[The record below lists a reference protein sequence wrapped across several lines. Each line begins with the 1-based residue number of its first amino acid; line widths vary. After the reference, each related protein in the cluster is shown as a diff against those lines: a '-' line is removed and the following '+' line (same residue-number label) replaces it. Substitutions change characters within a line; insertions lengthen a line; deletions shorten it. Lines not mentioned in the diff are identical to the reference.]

1 MVIARIGVPQIALLT
16 VPPPAKGKD
25 GDHPL
30 FPQASGDPAE
40 HILDRMDRTA
50 EAETSD
56 NGLDGPQE
64 EEQLVAQLQ
73 LYFQKHTRY
82 PAAASP
88 RAIVAWQ
95 QYRQCLLL
103 ALKSCLKSVLAETS

>member
-25 GDHPL
+25 EHHPL
-30 FPQASGDPAE
+30 SPQASGDPAG
-40 HILDRMDRTA
+40 HMLDRMDRTA

-64 EEQLVAQLQ
+64 EEQLVGQLQ
-73 LYFQKHTRY
+73 LYFQQHTR
-82 PAAASP
+82 
-88 RAIVAWQ
+88 
-95 QYRQCLLL
+95 
-103 ALKSCLKSVLAETS
+103 